1 MIYTRTAS
9 DEIQPC
15 RLMRYNGRA
24 VDEIHAVGVM
34 RYKAAP

>member
-1 MIYTRTAS
+1 MQRRA
-9 DEIQPC
+9 
-15 RLMRYNGRA
+15 LMRYNGRA

>member
-15 RLMRYNGRA
+15 RLMRYNGRV
-24 VDEIHAVGVM
+24 VDEMQTVGLM
-34 RYKAAP
+34 IYTPWA